1 MMDTSLLC
9 SSLQQEA
16 AKEKTSSDR
25 LVELAHISTEL
36 AQFVAKNPCAPPDL
50 LRELSNS
57 SDATICQNVAANPNT
72 PTEVLLKLGS
82 KFPQQL
88 LDNPIFSLLWLENP
102 NLVNEMPIS
111 TLISLLKL
119 ENVPVSLLEQAVNRG
134 YDTSAVLLDDVFNER
149 TSAPKLKARLGMA
162 LAMNAQTPRTV
173 LEQLIKDWGRT
184 VKEAARLH
192 VNWAGEMTRGWNK
205 AVCKAIRMTA
215 LEYNERENIRNLANR
230 GLIPA
235 SIIQQL
241 LKHKDMR
248 LLIAAI
254 PQNPLNSPERLA
266 QNQKYNDA
274 PKSITC
280 NLNIPVELLE
290 ELAQDKDSDIREL
303 VAQNPNTPVN
313 LLEQLAQD
321 RNESVRKSVAN
332 NPNIPIKL
340 LEQLAQ
346 YKNELIRKSIV
357 NNPNTPIQLLELLA
371 QDENY
376 GVRIYVA
383 NNLNTPVQLL
393 ELLAQD
399 GNKWVRRGV
408 ASNPNTPRK
417 LLNQLLK
424 QLAQDENRHLREF
437 VAGHPQTPVNLL
449 LEVMLKFCPPDSTPC
464 LSRFLVLLH
473 SQAPYQALAKYYC
486 SEVWL
491 NRYAIAQNPNT
502 PIDTLKALVKD
513 ANRIVRAAAKANV
526 QRRESTQTQNL
537 ESHDSCCSQNLPQ

>member
-16 AKEKTSSDR
+16 ANEKTSSDR
-25 LVELAHISTEL
+25 LYELAHISTEL
-36 AQFVAKNPCAPPDL
+36 AQSVAKNPCVPPEL

-57 SDATICQNVAANPNT
+57 SDTTIRQNVAANPNT
-72 PTEVLLKLGS
+72 PTEVLLTLGS

-162 LAMNAQTPRTV
+162 LAMNAQTPTTV
-173 LEQLIKDWGRT
+173 LEQLIKSWDRT

-192 VNWAGEMTRGWNK
+192 VNWVGEMTRGWDE
-205 AVCKAIRMTA
+205 AACKAIGRTT
-215 LEYNERENIRNLANR
+215 LEYSERENIRNLANR

-235 SIIQQL
+235 RIIQQL
-241 LKHKDMR
+241 VKHKDIR
-248 LLIAAI
+248 LLIAAH
-254 PQNPLNSPERLA
+254 PNTSLNSPEHLGH
-266 QNQKYNDA
+266 NQKDNNA

-280 NLNIPVELLE
+280 NPNIPVELLE
-290 ELAQDKDSDIREL
+290 ELARDKDSDIREL
-303 VAQNPNTPVN
+303 VANNPNTPVN

-357 NNPNTPIQLLELLA
+357 NNPNTPVQLLELLA

-399 GNKWVRRGV
+399 ENKWVRRGV

-417 LLNQLLK
+417 LQKQLLN

-437 VAGHPQTPVNLL
+437 VAGHPKTPVNLL
-449 LEVMLKFCPPDSTPC
+449 LEVMLKFCPPDSTPS
-464 LSRFLVLLH
+464 LSRFLILLH
-473 SQAPYQALAKYYC
+473 SKAPYQALAKYYC
-486 SEVWL
+486 SEIWL
-491 NRYAIAQNPNT
+491 ERYAIAQNSNSSPN
-502 PIDTLKALVKD
+502 ILNALAKD
-513 ANRIVRAAAKANV
+513 ANCIVRAAAKANL
-526 QRRESTQTQNL
+526 QNHQ
-537 ESHDSCCSQNLPQ
+537 SKISNSNSQFA